1 MQAGGVAP
9 LATVSLPSVVDAV
22 EVCLGSRSVIRGARP
37 KDLVGGRQGWYAV
50 SGAVLTTTG
59 SVCSVVKK

>member
-22 EVCLGSRSVIRGARP
+22 EVCLGSSSVIRGARP
-37 KDLVGGRQGWYAV
+37 MVSVLGGLD
-50 SGAVLTTTG
+50 VLG
-59 SVCSVVKK
+59 F